1 MSAVSD
7 YDPWAS
13 GGLPYLNVAH
23 ICPATR
29 ALGPGLRAVL
39 WVQGCCFDCP
49 GCIAP
54 DWIPR
59 RIARLMTPEEA
70 VAHLLAHPQVTG
82 LTFSGG
88 EPMLQA
94 AGLAAVA
101 RLARRR
107 RELSIICYTGFTLEQ
122 LRARPPG
129 PGVEDLLGEIDVLI
143 DGPYVAALNDRRG
156 LRGSANQRV
165 HHLTD
170 RLREIDFTNT
180 PRGIEIHLR
189 EDHALLVGIP
199 TSEQLAAFE
208 RAFAQIGSLLRK
220 QTW

>member
-1 MSAVSD
+1 
-7 YDPWAS
+7 
-13 GGLPYLNVAH
+13 
-23 ICPATR
+23 
-29 ALGPGLRAVL
+29 
-39 WVQGCCFDCP
+39 
-49 GCIAP
+49 
-54 DWIPR
+54 
-59 RIARLMTPEEA
+59 MTPEEA
-70 VAHLLAHPQVTG
+70 VAQLLAHPQVTG

-170 RLREIDFTNT
+170 RLRGFDFERA
-180 PRGIEIHLR
+180 PRRIEIHLR
-189 EDHALLVGIP
+189 DDYALLVGIP
-199 TSEQLAAFE
+199 TSEQLKAFE
-208 RAFAQIGSLLRK
+208 RAIPPSRRTQGG
-220 QTW
+220 